1 MEPKKKYWS
10 STAQKYLEELDI
22 KLNKDQTE
30 AMYQDCFKNLW
41 KIPVNKLALKYLQ
54 SFKQTRNKVK
64 LIKYKK
70 LKMEEYP
77 KVEEIQLLCKRENL
91 FPVQKARYWS
101 KS

>member
-54 SFKQTRNKVK
+54 SFK
-64 LIKYKK
+64 
-70 LKMEEYP
+70 
-77 KVEEIQLLCKRENL
+77 
-91 FPVQKARYWS
+91 
-101 KS
+101 